1 MGDMV
6 STDAHAGLILD
17 GKYKLIEKLGE
28 GGMGTV
34 YLGMHQYIGKKVA
47 VKFLHREY
55 AANQEVLARF
65 YREARAATEIG
76 HRSIIEVHDMGI
88 SPQGEPYLVMEYL
101 EGESLGA
108 VLRRRGPLDLATAC
122 GVMEQVLLAL
132 QAAHDKGI
140 VHRDLKPE
148 NIFFTIRPG
157 EPPLVKLIDFGISKM
172 ARESIDTKLT
182 QTGSLLGTP
191 SYMSPE
197 QARGD
202 NEIDNRS
209 DLYSIGVVLYQILT
223 GRLPFEG
230 ANYNK
235 LLIKV
240 LTENP
245 LPPSEANPAFPI
257 EAEALVLRALAKARE
272 DRFQSATEMLEAL
285 KQVSAFNTRTE
296 RLSSIGVGIR
306 TSSLANSDL
315 SRFIETD
322 SGKALAAA
330 AFDRAAG
337 GGGQRTPN
345 SWNGALETRTSGP
358 PPGFPEGTTPKAWST
373 GQGRREGGKNA
384 TATYLVIGLAVVSIL
399 LVVVGV
405 GYWGFYRRPTES
417 SPTATSTLAPAVSST
432 SAPSAAPPTTRR
444 QEDTVSIRVEGAPV
458 GSKIYF
464 DSALVNDNP
473 FVVRR
478 EMVFLPLSVESEGYE
493 PFRVRIPTD
502 RDQVVKVSLKPVWR
516 NIAGRAVESPEQQ
529 QQPSDPYANAPR
541 PPREMAEPMGRP
553 AAPRRPSSSGE
564 RPRGSLQKASRGT
577 SVAEDFE

>member
-6 STDAHAGLILD
+6 STDQHAGLVLD

-28 GGMGTV
+28 GGMGAV

-108 VLRRRGPLDLATAC
+108 VLRRHGPFDLATAC

-202 NEIDNRS
+202 NEIDPRS
-209 DLYSIGVVLYQILT
+209 DLYSIGVVLYQMLT

-230 ANYNK
+230 TNYNK

-272 DRFQSATEMLEAL
+272 DRFQSATEMLDAL

-296 RLSSIGVGIR
+296 RLSSIGAGLK
-306 TSSLANSDL
+306 TSSLTSGDL
-315 SRFIETD
+315 SRFIQTD

-337 GGGQRTPN
+337 GIGTRTPN
-345 SWNGALETRTSGP
+345 SWNAALETRTSGP
-358 PPGFPEGTTPKAWST
+358 SPGFPEATTPKAWST
-373 GQGRREGGKNA
+373 GQGRHEGSKNA
-384 TATYLVIGLAVVSIL
+384 TVTYLVIGIAAVSIL
-399 LVVVGV
+399 SVVVGV
-405 GYWGFYRRPTES
+405 GYWGYYRRPTKS
-417 SPTATSTLAPAVSST
+417 SLIASTVTPAVST
-432 SAPSAAPPTTRR
+432 TVAPFAAPPTTRR

-502 RDQVVKVSLKPVWR
+502 RDQVVKVTLKPVWR
-516 NIAGRAVESPEQQ
+516 NIAGRVVESPEQQ
-529 QQPSDPYANAPR
+529 PTSDPYGDAPR
-541 PPREMAEPMGRP
+541 PPREIAEPVGRSSP
-553 AAPRRPSSSGE
+553 PRRSISSGE
-564 RPRGSLQKASRGT
+564 RSRGSLQKASRGT

>member
-1 MGDMV
+1 MV

-28 GGMGTV
+28 GGMGAV

-108 VLRRRGPLDLATAC
+108 VLRRNGPLDLATSCA
-122 GVMEQVLLAL
+122 VMEQVLLAL

-157 EPPLVKLIDFGISKM
+157 EPPLVKLIDFGISKIT
-172 ARESIDTKLT
+172 RENIDTKLT

-202 NEIDNRS
+202 TEIDNRS
-209 DLYSIGVVLYQILT
+209 DLYSIGVVLYQMLT

-257 EAEALVLRALAKARE
+257 EAEALLLRALAKARE
-272 DRFQSATEMLEAL
+272 DRFQSATEMLDAL
-285 KQVSAFNTRTE
+285 KQVSAFNSRTE
-296 RLSSIGVGIR
+296 RLTSIGAGIKA
-306 TSSLANSDL
+306 SSLASRDL
-315 SRFIETD
+315 SRFIQND
-322 SGKALAAA
+322 SGRALAAA

-337 GGGQRTPN
+337 TQVPKD
-345 SWNGALETRTSGP
+345 WNAGSEDTRTAGLSP
-358 PPGFPEGTTPKAWST
+358 VFPESTTPKAWST
-373 GQGRREGGKNA
+373 TGRGEREGSKNV
-384 TATYLVIGLAVVSIL
+384 TVVTYLLIGIAVVSA
-399 LVVVGV
+399 LVLVVGV
-405 GYWGFYRRPTES
+405 GYWGFFRRQNAPPPTVSTLSPAATTKPAVATRRP
-417 SPTATSTLAPAVSST
+417 
-432 SAPSAAPPTTRR
+432 
-444 QEDTVSIRVEGAPV
+444 QDTVSIRIEGAPV
-458 GSKIYF
+458 GSKIFF
-464 DSALVNDNP
+464 DSALVSDNP
-473 FVVRR
+473 FVVRK

-493 PFRVRIPTD
+493 PFRVRISTD

-516 NIAGRAVESPEQQ
+516 NIAGRVGQSPEL
-529 QQPSDPYANAPR
+529 PSNPSAHNASKTP
-541 PPREMAEPMGRP
+541 EEPGPIGRP
-553 AAPRRPSSSGE
+553 VTHRHPSSSGE
-564 RPRGSLQKASRGT
+564 KSKGSLQKASRGT
-577 SVAEDFE
+577 NVAEDFE